1 MPLPQSRHGAK
12 MNYVAEHII
21 EDLTALRVFL
31 CVRASADKVAD
42 VLRPVADAWVR
53 WAGLLWQDA

>member
-1 MPLPQSRHGAK
+1 